1 MINLFELGDERYHQ
15 LLEGKFSKGLGIQV
29 FRRLLGV
36 RQEDLAAQL
45 GVTPA
50 AVSSW
55 ENGKVSCSPERIQQ
69 ISQALGILPARLV
82 NPAVAEVEEASHTA
96 LYAGYKFKRMT
107 LKVPQVSQVTEKVLD
122 EEIRKPV
129 KRSTRDYAE
138 HLIRLSGKS
147 YKVCYLDRLPT
158 YEERRM
164 GVCWVFGPN
173 NIVRTEPGSNYLALM
188 REPTR
193 VEVVQLSFGG
203 WLYLGHAIRSY
214 MELRRISNKSLARS
228 LGCDPTFVGELMNAS
243 GLNNDWVNEYWGTLD
258 LMTDIM
264 HLDAGTFHMF
274 TQRGRDFVLSKV
286 LEGLES

>member
-1 MINLFELGDERYHQ
+1 MFELGDERYHQ

-36 RQEDLAAQL
+36 KQEDLAAQL
-45 GVTPA
+45 GVSA
-50 AVSSW
+50 AAISSW
-55 ENGKVSCSPERIQQ
+55 ENGRVSCSPERIQQ

-82 NPAVAEVEEASHTA
+82 NPAVAEVEEASHTT
-96 LYAGYKFKRMT
+96 LYDGHKFKRMV
-107 LKVPQVSQVTEKVLD
+107 LRVPQVTQVVKQEKAPEV
-122 EEIRKPV
+122 EIQKPIR
-129 KRSTRDYAE
+129 RSTPDYVD
-138 HLIRLSGKS
+138 HIVRLGDRT
-147 YKVCYLDRLPT
+147 YQVRHLDRLPT
-158 YEERRM
+158 YDERRM
-164 GVCWVFGPN
+164 DVCWVFGPN
-173 NIVRTEPGSNYLALM
+173 NIVRTEPGRTYLRLT

-203 WLYLGHAIRSY
+203 WLYLGYAIRSY

-228 LGCDPTFVGELMNAS
+228 LGCNLTFIGELMNAS

-286 LEGLES
+286 LEGIES